1 MSEETSEGNQAQEE
15 LAYYKR
21 RVDELAGENF
31 RRDYEI
37 SGLRK
42 EVKQKRQ
49 AFSLLSHLQQTIGA
63 QKEISNIFA
72 RVLVAVNATLG
83 MDKTVV
89 LTPTEKEHHYQPTQW
104 TGFTEEGRSSEF
116 ARRISDTA
124 IAFPPEFAGGSGLL
138 LVNKKTTPTPLI
150 ETLRQTFELQYFVC
164 VPIMVEARPI
174 GLLLSGRVKEAGSL
188 FPPMEQGDV
197 ETFQAIAA
205 LISFSV
211 ENMRIGALREMDR
224 LKTDFFANVSHEFRT
239 PITLTL
245 GPLEGL
251 LMGRYG
257 EVSDM
262 VRQQALVMQRNQ
274 QRLLGLINQI
284 LDLAKLEAGGMQL
297 QAAPMPDM
305 NRFVDDRVRQFR
317 SMAEG
322 RGLELSVLLAPE
334 VVGADLLIDREK
346 FDKVLFNLLSNACK
360 FTKEGSVEVS
370 TDIHHGAFRVTV
382 TDTGIGI
389 KADQLPYI
397 FDRFRQAEGG
407 LSREYAG
414 TGIGLT
420 WVKEVAKLHGGDV
433 TVQSQYGKGS
443 SFRVSIPLGRA
454 HLAPSSVV
462 EFANEELSGPRGS
475 SKAFIVSEGAA
486 DQEGVEHLN
495 RLAAGTLDPGK
506 PTVLYAE
513 DNSDLRNYV
522 RGLLAPHYN
531 VFLAVDGRDAL
542 EKVRSYTPDLLLTDH
557 MMPRMSGRD
566 LLLAIRD
573 DPTHA
578 SLPLLF
584 LTARAGSEAKIESL
598 DAGADDYLTK
608 PFDEGE
614 LLVRIRGLLRVRA
627 QEREL
632 AELNRALETRVEQQ
646 VAEIERMRRL
656 KRFFSPQLAE
666 LMLSTGREH
675 LLESHRREV
684 TVVFCDLRGFT
695 AFSETAEPEEVM
707 GVLREYHA
715 RLGSLIF
722 EFEGTIER
730 FTGDGLMVFF
740 NDPLPCPDP
749 AARAVRMAVA
759 MRRQMVEMTEWWR
772 RRGNNLGFGVGIA
785 QGYATLGMIGFDGRV
800 DYGAVGPVTNLASRL
815 CSEAQDGQ
823 ILVSQR
829 VLAAAENLVEA
840 QPMGELTLKGFTRAV
855 STWNIVRLLQE

>member
-1 MSEETSEGNQAQEE
+1 MSEETPDRKQLQEE
-15 LAYYKR
+15 LEYYKR
-21 RVDELAGENF
+21 RLDELAGENF

-49 AFSLLSHLQQTIGA
+49 AFSLLSQLQQTIGA
-63 QKEISNIFA
+63 EKEISNIFTK
-72 RVLVAVNATLG
+72 VLVAVNATLG

-89 LTPTEKEHHYQPTQW
+89 LTPTEREHHYQPTQW

-116 ARRISDTA
+116 ARRMSDTA
-124 IAFPPEFAGGSGLL
+124 IAFPLEFAGGSGLL
-138 LVNKKTTPTPLI
+138 LVNKNTAPTPLI
-150 ETLRQTFELQYFVC
+150 ETLRRTFELQYFVC
-164 VPIMVEARPI
+164 VPIMVEARSI
-174 GLLLSGRVKEAGSL
+174 GLLLSGRVKEASSI
-188 FPPMEQGDV
+188 FPPMDQGDV
-197 ETFQAIAA
+197 ETFQSIAA

-224 LKTDFFANVSHEFRT
+224 LKTDFFSNVSHEFRT

-245 GPLEGL
+245 GPLEGIL
-251 LMGRYG
+251 ASRYG
-257 EVSDM
+257 EVSDTI
-262 VRQQALVMQRNQ
+262 RQQALMMQRNQ
-274 QRLLGLINQI
+274 ERLLSLVNQI
-284 LDLAKLEAGGMQL
+284 LDLAKLEGGGMQL

-305 NRFVDDRVRQFR
+305 NRFVEQRVRQFR

-322 RGLELSVLLAPE
+322 RGLEMRVSLAPE
-334 VVGADLLIDREK
+334 IVGADLLIDREK

-360 FTKEGSVEVS
+360 FTKEGYVEVS
-370 TDIHHGAFRVTV
+370 TEIHQGALRITV
-382 TDTGIGI
+382 SDTGIGI

-420 WVKEVAKLHGGDV
+420 WVKEIAKLHGGDV
-433 TVQSQYGKGS
+433 TVHSQYGKGS

-462 EFANEELSGPRGS
+462 EAAEEELAAGRGS
-475 SKAFIVSEGAA
+475 RKAFIVSEGAA
-486 DQEGVEHLN
+486 DQEGVDHIN
-495 RLAAGTLDPGK
+495 RIAEEALDPGK
-506 PTVLYAE
+506 PTILYAE
-513 DNSDLRNYV
+513 DNSDLRHYV
-522 RGLLAPHYN
+522 RELLAAHYN
-531 VFLAVDGRDAL
+531 VFLAVDGHDAL
-542 EKVRSYTPDLLLTDH
+542 EKVRRYAPDLLLTDH

-566 LLLAIRD
+566 LLRAIRS
-573 DPTHA
+573 DPERS

-584 LTARAGSEAKIESL
+584 LTARAGSEARIESL

-632 AELNRALETRVEQQ
+632 VELNRALETRVEQQ

-695 AFSETAEPEEVM
+695 AFSETAQPEEVM
-707 GVLREYHA
+707 GVLGEYHA
-715 RLGSLIF
+715 LLGHLIF
-722 EFEGTIER
+722 QFEGTIER
-730 FTGDGLMVFF
+730 FAGDGLMVFF

-749 AARAVRMAVA
+749 AVRAVRMAVA
-759 MRRQMVEMTEWWR
+759 MRRQMVELTERWR
-772 RRGNNLGFGVGIA
+772 KRGNELGFGVGVA
-785 QGYATLGMIGFDGRV
+785 QGYATLGMIGFDSRV
-800 DYGAVGPVTNLASRL
+800 DYGAIGPVTNLASRL
-815 CSEAQDGQ
+815 CGEAQDGQ

-829 VLAAAENLVEA
+829 VLAAVESLVEIQA
-840 QPMGELTLKGFTRAV
+840 VGELILKGFLRAV
-855 STWNIVRLLQE
+855 PAWNIVRLQNE